1 LNIFALEY
9 IVPMPVKHFNI
20 EKFAKSLEETFPEIL
35 FAFLFG
41 SARKGKIHA
50 GSDIDLAI
58 YIKETDE
65 KAKLISH
72 VLEFMEFSL
81 PPADYDL
88 AILNTAEPLLCF
100 EALTGT
106 LLFIREDAID
116 IYAGFYSL
124 TCRLYED
131 QINRMK
137 KQLEYRGY
145 EVQWDH

>member
-1 LNIFALEY
+1 
-9 IVPMPVKHFNI
+9 MPVKRFNI
-20 EKFAKSLEETFPEIL
+20 ENFAKSLEETFPEIL

-41 SARKGKIHA
+41 SARNGKIYA
-50 GSDIDLAI
+50 GSDVDLAI

-65 KAKLISH
+65 KTKLISR
-72 VLEFMEFSL
+72 VIEFMELSL
-81 PPADYDL
+81 PPADCDL
-88 AILNTAEPLLCF
+88 AILNTADPLLGF

-106 LLFIREDAID
+106 LLFVRENAMD

-131 QINRMK
+131 QIYRMK

-145 EVQWDH
+145 EVQWDY